1 MDVRIEHLKV
11 CNVHYNKDSPRHYQL
26 PSDCTTLVEQTCI
39 TCRQKVKTTKLQ
51 PCMKHTLR
59 TLNNGM
65 LINSAISCCFFSEY
79 CTESITIIDNED
91 LYHPC
96 DTLSQTSSYVC
107 MNCKEPFLEL
117 AKVKKAYDEQQ
128 EKMNKLLTAKIGKV
142 VESEQANTKTNP
154 PVMQDSLTVISNDYL
169 AVSHQPIH
177 LSKETQQQKEIS
189 SKRLMKAQQFRV
201 EEVLKRVMEATKK
214 EEDLFVGFV
223 KKSSLTMSKSLFI
236 DGKVTNNKKLLI
248 KFLKDSII
256 AKHMV
261 LGETIKNPVSSP
273 AT

>member
-1 MDVRIEHLKV
+1 
-11 CNVHYNKDSPRHYQL
+11 
-26 PSDCTTLVEQTCI
+26 
-39 TCRQKVKTTKLQ
+39 
-51 PCMKHTLR
+51 
-59 TLNNGM
+59 
-65 LINSAISCCFFSEY
+65 
-79 CTESITIIDNED
+79 
-91 LYHPC
+91 
-96 DTLSQTSSYVC
+96 

-169 AVSHQPIH
+169 AVSHQLIH

-261 LGETIKNPVSSP
+261 LGETIKTQFLLQPHRKMSIECLTEKILSLYNSLQLVPICCGIFEEQWVSVCEQYNHKNKYKDGKAMFHIDEAHSLHHP
-273 AT
+273 KNKMTIINKTIRSTNFNGSKCHFV

>member
-1 MDVRIEHLKV
+1 
-11 CNVHYNKDSPRHYQL
+11 
-26 PSDCTTLVEQTCI
+26 
-39 TCRQKVKTTKLQ
+39 
-51 PCMKHTLR
+51 
-59 TLNNGM
+59 
-65 LINSAISCCFFSEY
+65 
-79 CTESITIIDNED
+79 
-91 LYHPC
+91 
-96 DTLSQTSSYVC
+96 

-128 EKMNKLLTAKIGKV
+128 EKMNKLLGKLLTAKIGKV

-201 EEVLKRVMEATKK
+201 KEVLKRVMEATKE

-261 LGETIKNPVSSP
+261 LGETIKTQFLLQPHRKLSIECLTEKIPGKYFPCITVSNMYQYAVESLKNSGFQYVNSTITKTSTKMERQCFIQTRHI
-273 AT
+273 AYIIRRIK